1 MRSVAALNGNAV
13 TESSGL
19 WILVGADLEIH
30 LADALTRHLL
40 EGAEHPAGA
49 HGRLQLFISHLAV
62 AAVAEFEEGLNGVAA
77 RERCRWSWLQ
87 RFGRAR
93 RWRPAVLEKQ
103 SVNASWLLVG
113 RGQKKSRSRQI
124 PGVAEVL
131 ISAVTL
137 RIRP

>member
-1 MRSVAALNGNAV
+1 MRSVAALRGNSV

-19 WILVGADLEIH
+19 WIVVDADPEIH
-30 LADALTRHLL
+30 LADALAQLLL

-49 HGRLQLFISHLAV
+49 HGRLQLFIGHLAV

-77 RERCRWSWLQ
+77 
-87 RFGRAR
+87 
-93 RWRPAVLEKQ
+93 
-103 SVNASWLLVG
+103 
-113 RGQKKSRSRQI
+113 
-124 PGVAEVL
+124 GVAGVL